1 MRRLA
6 MRRLAP
12 LCLSALGLLCGC
24 AAHAPVTP
32 PAAAA
37 RPQADRAVA
46 LSADQPAASA
56 AATSAAATS
65 GAAVVEQ
72 SARTLRE
79 LRAATRDRILD
90 EAILSARAIIVL
102 PGVYQAGFV
111 YSVQGGNGVL
121 IARRD
126 DGGWGSPLF
135 VSVAGAGYGWQA
147 GLEKSRLV
155 LAIFEEQTLARILD
169 GRFTL
174 DAFAMYNGLGV
185 REQTD
190 TGTLTAEQP
199 VMAFADGVG
208 LMAGVAVRGGAL
220 IMNQGMTQAY
230 HGASAKAEQ
239 TMRGISAPG
248 LEVFELWSALGVT
261 PETPVAGSIIR
272 AQRTR

>member
-6 MRRLAP
+6 MHRLAP

-24 AAHAPVTP
+24 AAHAPFTP

-37 RPQADRAVA
+37 RPQADQAVA
-46 LSADQPAASA
+46 LSPDQPAASA
-56 AATSAAATS
+56 AAASA
-65 GAAVVEQ
+65 AAVVEQ

-155 LAIFEEQTLARILD
+155 LAIFEEQTLARILN

-208 LMAGVAVRGGAL
+208 LMAGVAVRGGAFT
-220 IMNQGMTQAY
+220 MNQGMTQAY

-261 PETPVAGSIIR
+261 PEAPVAGSIIR
-272 AQRTR
+272 AQKKR

>member
-1 MRRLA
+1 

-12 LCLSALGLLCGC
+12 LCLSALALLCGC
-24 AAHAPVTP
+24 AANASVAP

-37 RPQADRAVA
+37 RSEDPTAALSQANQPA
-46 LSADQPAASA
+46 LSA
-56 AATSAAATS
+56 
-65 GAAVVEQ
+65 AAVVGQ

-90 EAILSARAIIVL
+90 EAILGARAIIVL

-121 IARRD
+121 IARRA

-155 LAIFEEQTLARILD
+155 LAIFEEQTLARILS

-208 LMAGVAVRGGAL
+208 LMAGVAVRGGVL
-220 IMNQGMTQAY
+220 TLNQGMTQAY
-230 HGASAKAEQ
+230 HGASANAEQ

-261 PETPVAGSIIR
+261 PEAPVAGSIIR
-272 AQRTR
+272 AERKR